1 MTSLKTLKKPRNGR
15 LPLSREMAEFML
27 GVSHL
32 CSRTASEQALYDAV
46 HIMMSDFKYMESFV
60 CQRKR

>member
-1 MTSLKTLKKPRNGR
+1 MKDFMHPELNDTFENTKKTRNGR

-46 HIMMSDFKYMESFV
+46 HIMTSDF
-60 CQRKR
+60 